1 MFANDWAIS
10 CKKFGLQHCFYKK
23 LQIFNRKFDHII
35 PRKYEKLFFHNV
47 PLFVAF
53 KTRGSLLGSA
63 EWFKS
68 YILLKNL
75 CQLFMNR
82 L

>member
-1 MFANDWAIS
+1 MFANDWGLS
-10 CKKFGLQHCFYKK
+10 CKKVTLTKCFYKK
-23 LQIFNRKFDHII
+23 LQIFNSKFDHII
-35 PRKYEKLFFHNV
+35 LRKYEKLFFHNV

-53 KTRGSLLGSA
+53 KTRGNLLRFV
-63 EWFKS
+63 EWLKS
-68 YILLKNL
+68 YIFLKNP

>member
-1 MFANDWAIS
+1 MFANDWGIS
-10 CKKFGLQHCFYKK
+10 CKKIALPQCFYKK
-23 LQIFNRKFDHII
+23 LQIFNRKIDRIN

-53 KTRGSLLGSA
+53 KTRGNLLKFF

-68 YILLKNL
+68 YIL
-75 CQLFMNR
+75 
-82 L
+82 